1 MFIRQITNSMIK
13 NMSKLETEDLNRW
26 AVFCN
31 GCIVYISSSKT
42 KAERVLK
49 EIS

>member
-13 NMSKLETEDLNRW
+13 NMSKLEASDLNSW

-31 GCIVYISSSKT
+31 GSIVYLTSNKT